1 MFKTYIENF
10 IKSID
15 EELNVSFIEKDGW
28 NFETTSNTVNVAIS
42 DTEDCG
48 FFRHLKEEHKCEFA
62 NEFSLTLWS
71 ILHEIGH
78 YETEDFV
85 DFDEELDDR
94 VMLYLTDDVVKT
106 NKKIQNKYYNLPS
119 EWEATEWAI
128 EWITENWEL
137 ATEFDQN
144 FPKGV

>member
-10 IKSID
+10 IKAID
-15 EELNVSFIEKDGW
+15 EELNVTFINEDGW
-28 NFETTSNTVNVAIS
+28 NFATGTNTVNVAIN

-48 FFRHLKEEHKCEFA
+48 FIRHLTEIHKCKFA
-62 NEFSLTLWS
+62 NKFSLTLWS

-85 DFDEELDDR
+85 DFDEEMDDR
-94 VMLYLTDDVVKT
+94 IMLYLTEDTVKT
-106 NKKIQNKYYNLPS
+106 NKKIQDKYFNLPS

-128 EWITENWEL
+128 WWITENWEL
-137 ATEFDQN
+137 ATKFDAN
-144 FPKGV
+144 YPKGV